1 MITHHNNLIKKVNFS
16 SKPSAK
22 ELTLMDNLCFDSSW
36 SEKDYLEMKRG
47 SFFNGWL
54 LEISKKHFVGIL
66 VFNIIFQE
74 LEILRL
80 GIHPN
85 WRKKGFAKLMID
97 HLEYL
102 SRKKNIFSIF
112 LEVHLSNYPA
122 ISLYREKGFREI
134 GRRKNYFKSPKGDA
148 VLLKKSL

>member
-1 MITHHNNLIKKVNFS
+1 MTSHHNYIKKVNFA

-22 ELTLMDNLCFDSSW
+22 ELTFMDNLCFDSAW

-54 LEISKKHFVGIL
+54 LEISEKHFVGIL
-66 VFNIIFQE
+66 VFNIVFQE

-85 WRKKGFAKLMID
+85 WRKKGFAELMLD
-97 HLEYL
+97 HLELL
-102 SRKKNIFSIF
+102 SIKKDLNSIF
-112 LEVHLSNYPA
+112 LEVHFSNFPA
-122 ISLYREKGFREI
+122 LSLYRKKGFQEV
-134 GRRKNYFKSPKGDA
+134 GRRKNYFQTPKGDA
-148 VLLKKSL
+148 ILLKKLL